1 MVELYLKFVRNWIK
15 YYIRILNYYQAC
27 KYVYF
32 VNNSI
37 LLYRIEPKMLRYSKK
52 KLDKMISHFF

>member
-1 MVELYLKFVRNWIK
+1 MVELYLKFVRNWVK

-27 KYVYF
+27 KYIYF

-52 KLDKMISHFF
+52 EAR